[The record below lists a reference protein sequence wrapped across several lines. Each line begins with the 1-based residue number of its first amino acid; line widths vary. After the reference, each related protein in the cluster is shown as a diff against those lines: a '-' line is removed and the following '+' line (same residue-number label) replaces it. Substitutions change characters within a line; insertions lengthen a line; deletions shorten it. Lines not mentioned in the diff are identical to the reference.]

1 MALDRIR
8 RVGSIKE
15 MENVTDDYITMGYQI
30 LSRGENSVRIR
41 QHGGWGSAG
50 GHIIAALLSLWWTFG
65 VGNLLY
71 ALYKRYS
78 GEKVLIKLV
87 EKEEG

>member
-30 LSRGENSVRIR
+30 LSRGEKSIRIR

-50 GHIIAALLSLWWTFG
+50 GHIITALLSLWWTFG

-71 ALYKRYS
+71 ALYTRYS